1 MAIENIVFQLRQFR
15 YSGFPTKI
23 NDLGDILISSRAKVL
38 LSLALKRRTF
48 ILFRFVSIKDCGPL
62 SYCDFNGSSK
72 KKVRFLELIKIVIK
86 KLYIRINIFSY
97 DF

>member
-15 YSGFPTKI
+15 CSGFPTKI

-72 KKVRFLELIKIVIK
+72 KK
-86 KLYIRINIFSY
+86 KLGFWN
-97 DF
+97 